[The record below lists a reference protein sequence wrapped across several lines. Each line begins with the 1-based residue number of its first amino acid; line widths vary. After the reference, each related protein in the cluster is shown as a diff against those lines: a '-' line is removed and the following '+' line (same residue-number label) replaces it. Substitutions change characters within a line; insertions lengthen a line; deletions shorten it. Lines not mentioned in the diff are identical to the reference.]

1 MNKLQ
6 LGCGDHAPKGWI
18 NTDGSWHVLLA
29 KVPGMHKVLGKLG
42 TFSVSTSGW
51 AGDIRHVDLRK
62 RLPFG
67 DAQFEAI
74 YSSHV
79 LEHLHRD
86 EALRLLQECFRCT
99 KPGGVVRMA
108 VPNLARYIE
117 DYLAGV
123 VSRRAP
129 AASPA
134 DSFMERLMMRP
145 PMAPRHKTPVH
156 AFYEVKMDFNSHK
169 WLYDEASLCQLFRD
183 AGFAKPYRCAALE
196 SASPHMQEVERPERL
211 GGDQTLI
218 VEARR
223 EA

>member
-29 KVPGMHKVLGKLG
+29 KMPGVHTVLAKLG
-42 TFSVSTSGW
+42 AFSGATNGW
-51 AGDIRHVDLRK
+51 AGHIRHVDLRK

-67 DAQFEAI
+67 DSQFEAI

-86 EALRLLQECFRCT
+86 EALQLLKECRRCSQA
-99 KPGGVVRMA
+99 GGVVRMA
-108 VPNLARYIE
+108 VPNLARYIQ

-123 VSRRAP
+123 VSRRSP
-129 AASPA
+129 GPCPA
-134 DSFMERLMMRP
+134 DSFIERLMMRP
-145 PMAPRHKTPVH
+145 AAAPRPKTPIH
-156 AFYEVKMDFNSHK
+156 GLYEARMDFNSHK
-169 WLYDEASLCQLFRD
+169 WLYDEVSLCQLFKE
-183 AGFAKPYRCAALE
+183 AGFENPYRCMAME
-196 SASPHMQEVERPERL
+196 SAAPHMQEVERPDRL

-223 EA
+223 EG